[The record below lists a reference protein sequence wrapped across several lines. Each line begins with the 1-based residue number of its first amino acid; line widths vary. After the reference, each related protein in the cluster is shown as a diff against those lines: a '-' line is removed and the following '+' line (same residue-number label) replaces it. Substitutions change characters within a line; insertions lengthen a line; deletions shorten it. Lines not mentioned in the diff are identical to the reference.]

1 MVDYILG
8 TGSFKF
14 LKFWKVLC
22 PGQKLYNWA
31 GNIYGHWS
39 LFYMIVLGW
48 KKWEWRQK
56 KEIQLLH
63 YLFRTG
69 QGQHDLYFRTF
80 LLFRSSCSLA
90 HCCTP
95 SCNLH
100 TSTELVTDGGTVH
113 NWTWLFFWSSVS
125 VSILFSG
132 IKFFQLE
139 CWSSR
144 VCSLI
149 DTFFIDTNVSS
160 FVEFQRWW
168 VL

>member
-56 KEIQLLH
+56 KKK
-63 YLFRTG
+63 
-69 QGQHDLYFRTF
+69 
-80 LLFRSSCSLA
+80 SSCCIIYSGQDKA
-90 HCCTP
+90 
-95 SCNLH
+95 SMIYI
-100 TSTELVTDGGTVH
+100 
-113 NWTWLFFWSSVS
+113 SVPFCFLDQ
-125 VSILFSG
+125 V
-132 IKFFQLE
+132 
-139 CWSSR
+139 
-144 VCSLI
+144 VA
-149 DTFFIDTNVSS
+149 
-160 FVEFQRWW
+160 
-168 VL
+168 